1 MIALH
6 TNEVESSVDVLDT
19 TSVLVWF
26 SAPTGVVT
34 MEYFK
39 DVVIMSDSPLTTLSQ
54 VISGR
59 GKPLAEQVNVA
70 MFGCTITWS

>member
-1 MIALH
+1 MVALH
-6 TNEVESSVDVLDT
+6 KNELESSVDVLDT

-39 DVVIMSDSPLTTLSQ
+39 DVVIMNDSPLTTLSQ

-59 GKPLAEQVNVA
+59 GRPLAEQMNVA
-70 MFGCTITWS
+70 VFGCTTTRS